1 MHGGGGHIYK
11 GLNLCDSP
19 LLSGFHIRAIKQVG
33 SKQYEEIVLS
43 DSDSDTVIEVSVRRA
58 VKRPSPSVS
67 SHRSD
72 QTDSDSQSQQQRSP
86 SSLLVVSSTS
96 SSQSQSSQESG
107 MVLDPAEMLSDK
119 ELRKEI
125 KKRQAE
131 VNRICFD

>member
-1 MHGGGGHIYK
+1 M
-11 GLNLCDSP
+11 
-19 LLSGFHIRAIKQVG
+19 
-33 SKQYEEIVLS
+33 LS
-43 DSDSDTVIEVSVRRA
+43 DSDSDTVIEVSVRRTA
-58 VKRPSPSVS
+58 IRPSPSVS

-72 QTDSDSQSQQQRSP
+72 QTDFDSQSQQQRFP

-107 MVLDPAEMLSDK
+107 MVLDPAEMLGDK
-119 ELRKEI
+119 ELRKEM

>member
-1 MHGGGGHIYK
+1 MGGGRHIYK

-19 LLSGFHIRAIKQVG
+19 LLSGFRVRAIKQAG

-43 DSDSDTVIEVSVRRA
+43 DSDSDTVIEVSAYRTA
-58 VKRPSPSVS
+58 KQPSPSVS

-86 SSLLVVSSTS
+86 SSLLVVSSIS

-119 ELRKEI
+119 ELGKEM

-131 VNRICFD
+131 VNRICFDY